1 MTISIK
7 RTKSVVR
14 NNIQVVKVTTFVFRK
29 AIFGESGGGLNDVLH
44 EAFLANTILIKASIY
59 QVTARVRMRVKLRND
74 QKQFQIILK
83 LL

>member
-1 MTISIK
+1 MTIPVE

-14 NNIQVVKVTTFVFRK
+14 NNIQVVTVTTFVFRK
-29 AIFGESGGGLNDVLH
+29 SIFGESRGGLDDVLH
-44 EAFLANTILIKASIY
+44 EAFLANTILIKASIN
-59 QVTARVRMRVKLRND
+59 QVVARVRMSVKLRND